1 MDQEAFQ
8 VVAIALGLGLLVGL
22 QREHANSKVAGIR
35 TFPLIT
41 LLGALTGLLAPTL
54 GGWVLV
60 GGFGGITALIVIAN
74 LLRIKTGD
82 TDSGQTTEAA
92 ILLMYVVGA
101 YLAVGDKTLAVTV
114 GGLVAVLLH
123 AKGMLHG
130 LVRKIGLEDIK
141 VVMQFVLLS
150 LVILPVLPDQAYGPY
165 QVLNPRDIW
174 LMVVLIVGI
183 SMSGYFAYKFF
194 GQKAGTLLGGILG
207 GMISSTATT
216 VSYARRSKESP
227 RASTLAAVVI
237 LIASAVAFVRMLVEM
252 AVVAPNKIRE
262 LAPPLG
268 AVLLLMLLIIAG
280 LFLWSRKKEA
290 ADVLPDQGNPA
301 QLKSALVFAGL
312 YGLVLLASAAA
323 KDHLGDKGLYLVA
336 LVSGLT
342 DVDAITLSTSK
353 MVAAGRLE
361 THTGWRL
368 ILLAALANLA
378 FKAGLVAF
386 LGDRQL
392 LRQVALLFGITL
404 AGGGLVFWLWPAGGL
419 G

>member
-1 MDQEAFQ
+1 MTQEAFQ

-41 LLGALTGLLAPTL
+41 LLGALMGLLSPSL
-54 GGWVLV
+54 GGWALA
-60 GGFGGITALIVIAN
+60 GGFAGITALIVVAN
-74 LLRIKTGD
+74 LLRIQSGD
-82 TDSGQTTEAA
+82 TDKGQTTEAA
-92 ILLMYVVGA
+92 ILLMYGVGA

-123 AKGMLHG
+123 SKGVLHG
-130 LVRKIGLEDIK
+130 LVRKIGFDDIK

-150 LVILPVLPDQAYGPY
+150 LVILPVLPDQTFGPY
-165 QVLNPRDIW
+165 QVLNPRDMW

-183 SMSGYFAYKFF
+183 SISGYFAYKIF

-216 VSYARRSKESP
+216 VSYARRSKQSP
-227 RASTLAAVVI
+227 GASMVAAVVI
-237 LIASAVAFVRMLVEM
+237 LIASAIAFVRILVAM

-268 AVLLLMLLIIAG
+268 AMLLLMLLLIGG
-280 LFLWSRKKEA
+280 LFLWRRKKEPA
-290 ADVLPDQGNPA
+290 NALPDQGNPA
-301 QLKSALVFAGL
+301 QLKSALVFGAL

-336 LVSGLT
+336 LVSGLA
-342 DVDAITLSTSK
+342 DVNAITLSTAK
-353 MVAAGRLE
+353 MVAAGRLGS
-361 THTGWRL
+361 HTGWQL
-368 ILLAALANLA
+368 ILLAALANLV

-386 LGDRQL
+386 LGDRRL

-404 AGGGLVFWLWPAGGL
+404 AGGGLILWLWPAGWPA
-419 G
+419 